1 MINAYLTDTVEIIT
15 TTRDEWQNPLYETI
29 ESVPARIV
37 YKTRRLLTAAG
48 EDVVSERTIMIQ
60 HRTLDHGAII
70 KIDGIRWAILLIQ
83 KPKDFTWQF
92 IEVILGGRL

>member
-15 TTRDEWQNPLYETI
+15 TTRDELMNPIYENVET
-29 ESVPARIV
+29 VPARIV

-48 EDVVSERTIMIQ
+48 EDVVSERTIQMQ
-60 HRTLDHGAII
+60 DRKLDHGAII

-83 KPKDFTWQF
+83 KPKDFSWQF